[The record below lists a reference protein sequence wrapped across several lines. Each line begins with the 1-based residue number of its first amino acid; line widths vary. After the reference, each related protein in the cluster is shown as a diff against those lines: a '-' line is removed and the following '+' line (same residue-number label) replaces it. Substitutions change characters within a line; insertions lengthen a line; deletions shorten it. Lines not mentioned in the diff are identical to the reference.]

1 MRFMTISPGHND
13 ARRIGH
19 RGWVPVVIATAMLLA
34 VVAPAADEML
44 RGNAF
49 AQEALVVAEDLDPRL
64 SERLRSLHDS
74 DPEGFAERIASS
86 TQLRALVDMRR
97 EDRRAYDMKILEL
110 KTDAKVRTLAASVR
124 ESRDNGDNAGFASG
138 REELRMQLRI
148 QAGMRLANRLLQI
161 ERMQDMVVQLRE
173 QYEREVDE
181 AEADVEVR
189 LQNLLEI
196 ADKPAE

>member
-1 MRFMTISPGHND
+1 MRFMKHFGADDP
-13 ARRIGH
+13 RRYGH
-19 RGWVPVVIATAMLLA
+19 RHWLPMVVGTALLLA
-34 VVAPAADEML
+34 FVAPAADELL

-49 AQEALVVAEDLDPRL
+49 AEEALEVAEDLDPRL
-64 SERLRSLHDS
+64 SDRLRSLHDS
-74 DPEGFAERIASS
+74 DPEGFSERIAGS

-110 KTDAKVRTLAASVR
+110 KTDAKVRTLAATVR
-124 ESRDNGDNAGFASG
+124 KAREDGDDAAFASG

-161 ERMQDMVVQLRE
+161 ERMEDMVEKLRE
-173 QYEREVDE
+173 RYDREVLE

-196 ADKPAE
+196 TDKPAE

>member
-1 MRFMTISPGHND
+1 MRFLKHFGTERP
-13 ARRIGH
+13 RRAGH
-19 RGWVPVVIATAMLLA
+19 REWLPMVVGTAMLLA
-34 VVAPAADEML
+34 FVAPAADELL

-49 AQEALVVAEDLDPRL
+49 AEEVLVVAEDLDPRL

-74 DPEGFAERIASS
+74 DPEGFAERIAAS

-110 KTDAKVRTLAASVR
+110 KTDAKVRTLAATVR
-124 ESRDNGDNAGFASG
+124 QARVDGDDAAFASG

-161 ERMQDMVVQLRE
+161 ERMEDMVQQLRKR
-173 QYEREVDE
+173 YDREVAE

-189 LQNLLEI
+189 LQNLLEMT
-196 ADKPAE
+196 DEPAE

>member
-1 MRFMTISPGHND
+1 MRFLKHFGTERP
-13 ARRIGH
+13 RRAGH
-19 RGWVPVVIATAMLLA
+19 RQWLPMVVGTAMLLA
-34 VVAPAADEML
+34 FVAPAADELL

-49 AQEALVVAEDLDPRL
+49 AEEVLVVAEDLDPRL
-64 SERLRSLHDS
+64 SERLRRLHDS
-74 DPEGFAERIASS
+74 DPEGFAERIAAS

-110 KTDAKVRTLAASVR
+110 KTDAKVRTLAATVR
-124 ESRDNGDNAGFASG
+124 QARVDGDDAAFASG

-161 ERMQDMVVQLRE
+161 ERMEDMVEQLRE
-173 QYEREVDE
+173 RYDREVAE

-189 LQNLLEI
+189 LQNLLEMT
-196 ADKPAE
+196 DEPAE

>member
-1 MRFMTISPGHND
+1 MRFLKHFGTERP
-13 ARRIGH
+13 RRAGH
-19 RGWVPVVIATAMLLA
+19 RQWLPMVVGTAMLLA
-34 VVAPAADEML
+34 FVAPAADELL

-49 AQEALVVAEDLDPRL
+49 AEEVLVVAEDLDPRL
-64 SERLRSLHDS
+64 SERLRSLHDF
-74 DPEGFAERIASS
+74 DPEGFAERIAAS

-110 KTDAKVRTLAASVR
+110 KTDAKVRTLAATVR
-124 ESRDNGDNAGFASG
+124 QARVDGDDAAYSSG

-161 ERMQDMVVQLRE
+161 ERMEDMVEQLRE
-173 QYEREVDE
+173 RYDREVAE

-189 LQNLLEI
+189 LQNLLEMT
-196 ADKPAE
+196 DEPAE

>member
-1 MRFMTISPGHND
+1 MRFMKHAGVEHP
-13 ARRIGH
+13 RRFGH
-19 RGWVPVVIATAMLLA
+19 RHWMPMVVGTALLLA
-34 VVAPAADEML
+34 FVAPAADELL

-49 AQEALVVAEDLDPRL
+49 AEEALAVAEDLDPRL
-64 SERLRSLHDS
+64 SERLQSLHDS
-74 DPEGFAERIASS
+74 DPEGFAERIAAS

-110 KTDAKVRTLAASVR
+110 KTDAKVRSLAATVR
-124 ESRDNGDNAGFASG
+124 QARDDGDDAAFAAG

-161 ERMQDMVVQLRE
+161 ERMEDMVEKLRA
-173 QYEREVDE
+173 QYDREVSE

-189 LQNLLEI
+189 LQNLLENT
-196 ADKPAE
+196 DKPAE

>member
-1 MRFMTISPGHND
+1 MRFLKLLGTERP
-13 ARRIGH
+13 RRAGH
-19 RGWVPVVIATAMLLA
+19 RQWLLMVVGTAMLLA
-34 VVAPAADEML
+34 FVAPAADELL

-49 AQEALVVAEDLDPRL
+49 AEEVLVVAEDLDPRL

-74 DPEGFAERIASS
+74 DPEGFAERIAAS

-110 KTDAKVRTLAASVR
+110 KTDAKVRTLAATVR
-124 ESRDNGDNAGFASG
+124 QARVDGDDAAFASG

-161 ERMQDMVVQLRE
+161 ERMEDMVEQLRE
-173 QYEREVDE
+173 RYDREVAE

-189 LQNLLEI
+189 LQNLLEMT
-196 ADKPAE
+196 DEPAE

>member
-1 MRFMTISPGHND
+1 MRFLKHFGTERP
-13 ARRIGH
+13 RRAGH
-19 RGWVPVVIATAMLLA
+19 RQWLPMVVGTAMLLA
-34 VVAPAADEML
+34 FVAPAADELL

-49 AQEALVVAEDLDPRL
+49 AEEVLVVAEDLDPRL

-74 DPEGFAERIASS
+74 DPEGFAERIAAS

-110 KTDAKVRTLAASVR
+110 KTDAKVRSLAATVR
-124 ESRDNGDNAGFASG
+124 QARVDGDDAAFASG

-161 ERMQDMVVQLRE
+161 ERMEDMVEQLRE
-173 QYEREVDE
+173 RYDREVAE

-189 LQNLLEI
+189 LQNLLEMT
-196 ADKPAE
+196 DEPAE

>member
-1 MRFMTISPGHND
+1 MRFLKHPGTD
-13 ARRIGH
+13 LSRRAGH
-19 RGWVPVVIATAMLLA
+19 RQWLPMVVGIAMLLA
-34 VVAPAADEML
+34 FVAPAADELL

-49 AQEALVVAEDLDPRL
+49 AEEVLVVAEDLDPRL

-74 DPEGFAERIASS
+74 DPEGFAERISAS

-110 KTDAKVRTLAASVR
+110 KTDAKVRTLAATVR
-124 ESRDNGDNAGFASG
+124 QARVDGDDVAFASG

-161 ERMQDMVVQLRE
+161 ERMEDMVKQLRE
-173 QYEREVDE
+173 RYDREVAE
-181 AEADVEVR
+181 AEADVEIR
-189 LQNLLEI
+189 LQNLLEMT
-196 ADKPAE
+196 DKPAE

>member
-1 MRFMTISPGHND
+1 MKCSE
-13 ARRIGH
+13 AERRRRAGH
-19 RGWVPVVIATAMLLA
+19 RQWLPMAVGIAMLLA
-34 VVAPAADEML
+34 FVAPAADELL

-49 AQEALVVAEDLDPRL
+49 AEEVLEVAEDLDPRL

-74 DPEGFAERIASS
+74 DPEGFAERIAAS

-110 KTDAKVRTLAASVR
+110 KTDAKVRTLAATVR
-124 ESRDNGDNAGFASG
+124 QARVDGDDAAFASG

-161 ERMQDMVVQLRE
+161 ERMEDMVEQLRE
-173 QYEREVDE
+173 RYDREVAE

-189 LQNLLEI
+189 LQNLLEMT
-196 ADKPAE
+196 DERAE

>member
-1 MRFMTISPGHND
+1 MRFLKHLGTERP
-13 ARRIGH
+13 RRAVH
-19 RGWVPVVIATAMLLA
+19 RQWLPMVVGTAMLLA
-34 VVAPAADEML
+34 VVAPAADELL

-49 AQEALVVAEDLDPRL
+49 AEEVLVVAEDLDPRL

-74 DPEGFAERIASS
+74 DPEGFAERIAAS

-110 KTDAKVRTLAASVR
+110 KTDAKVRTLAATVR
-124 ESRDNGDNAGFASG
+124 QARVDGDDAAFSSG
-138 REELRMQLRI
+138 RDELRMQLRI

-161 ERMQDMVVQLRE
+161 ERMEDMVEQLRE
-173 QYEREVDE
+173 RYDREVAE

-189 LQNLLEI
+189 LQNLLEMT
-196 ADKPAE
+196 DEPAE

>member
-1 MRFMTISPGHND
+1 MRFLKHSGTERP
-13 ARRIGH
+13 RRAGH
-19 RGWVPVVIATAMLLA
+19 RQWLPMVVGAAMLLA
-34 VVAPAADEML
+34 FVAPAADELL

-49 AQEALVVAEDLDPRL
+49 AEEVLVVAEDLDPRL

-74 DPEGFAERIASS
+74 DPEGFAERIAAS

-110 KTDAKVRTLAASVR
+110 KTDAKVRTLAATVR
-124 ESRDNGDNAGFASG
+124 QARVDGDDAAFASG

-161 ERMQDMVVQLRE
+161 ERMEDMVEQLRE
-173 QYEREVDE
+173 RYDREVAE

-189 LQNLLEI
+189 LQNLLEMT
-196 ADKPAE
+196 DEPAE

>member
-1 MRFMTISPGHND
+1 MRFLKHLGTEPP
-13 ARRIGH
+13 RRAGH
-19 RGWVPVVIATAMLLA
+19 RQWLPLVVGTAMLLA
-34 VVAPAADEML
+34 FVAPAADELL

-49 AQEALVVAEDLDPRL
+49 AEEVLVVAEDLDPRL
-64 SERLRSLHDS
+64 SDRLRSLHDS
-74 DPEGFAERIASS
+74 DPEGFAERIAAS

-110 KTDAKVRTLAASVR
+110 KTDAKVRTLAATVR
-124 ESRDNGDNAGFASG
+124 QARVDGDDAAFASG

-161 ERMQDMVVQLRE
+161 ERMEDMVEQLRE
-173 QYEREVDE
+173 RYDREVAE

-189 LQNLLEI
+189 LQNLLEMT
-196 ADKPAE
+196 DEPAE

>member
-1 MRFMTISPGHND
+1 MRFLKHLGTERP
-13 ARRIGH
+13 RRAGH
-19 RGWVPVVIATAMLLA
+19 RQWLPMVVGAAMLLA
-34 VVAPAADEML
+34 FVAPAADELL

-49 AQEALVVAEDLDPRL
+49 AEEVLVVAEDLDPRL

-74 DPEGFAERIASS
+74 DPEGFAERIAAS

-110 KTDAKVRTLAASVR
+110 KTDAKVRTLAATVR
-124 ESRDNGDNAGFASG
+124 QARVDGDDAAYASG

-161 ERMQDMVVQLRE
+161 ERMENMVEQLRE
-173 QYEREVDE
+173 RYDREVAE

-189 LQNLLEI
+189 LQNLLEMT
-196 ADKPAE
+196 DEPAE

>member
-1 MRFMTISPGHND
+1 MRFLKNRGTDHS
-13 ARRIGH
+13 RRAGH
-19 RGWVPVVIATAMLLA
+19 RQWLPMVVGTAMLLA
-34 VVAPAADEML
+34 FVAPAADELL

-49 AQEALVVAEDLDPRL
+49 AEEVLVVAEDLDPRL
-64 SERLRSLHDS
+64 SEGLRSLHDS
-74 DPEGFAERIASS
+74 DPEGFAERIAAS

-110 KTDAKVRTLAASVR
+110 KTDANVRTLAATVR
-124 ESRDNGDNAGFASG
+124 QARVDGDDAAFASG

-161 ERMQDMVVQLRE
+161 ERMEDMVKQLRE
-173 QYEREVDE
+173 RYDREVAE

-189 LQNLLEI
+189 LQNLLEMTG
-196 ADKPAE
+196 KPAE

>member
-1 MRFMTISPGHND
+1 MRFLKHPGTD
-13 ARRIGH
+13 LSRRAGH
-19 RGWVPVVIATAMLLA
+19 RQWLPMVVGIAMLLA
-34 VVAPAADEML
+34 FVAPAADELL

-49 AQEALVVAEDLDPRL
+49 AEEVLVVAEDLDPRL

-74 DPEGFAERIASS
+74 DPEGFAERIAAS

-110 KTDAKVRTLAASVR
+110 KTDAKVRTLAATVR
-124 ESRDNGDNAGFASG
+124 QARVDGDDVAFASG

-161 ERMQDMVVQLRE
+161 ERMEDMVKQLRE
-173 QYEREVDE
+173 RYDREVAE
-181 AEADVEVR
+181 AEADVEIR
-189 LQNLLEI
+189 LQNLLEMT
-196 ADKPAE
+196 DKPAE

>member
-1 MRFMTISPGHND
+1 MRFMKCSE
-13 ARRIGH
+13 AERRRRAGH
-19 RGWVPVVIATAMLLA
+19 RQWLPMAVGIAMLLA
-34 VVAPAADEML
+34 FVAPAADELL

-49 AQEALVVAEDLDPRL
+49 AEEVLEVAEDLDPRL

-74 DPEGFAERIASS
+74 DPEGFAERIAAS

-110 KTDAKVRTLAASVR
+110 KTDAKVRTLAATVR
-124 ESRDNGDNAGFASG
+124 QARVDGDDAAFASG

-161 ERMQDMVVQLRE
+161 ERMEDMVEQLRE
-173 QYEREVDE
+173 RYDREVAE
-181 AEADVEVR
+181 AGADVEVR
-189 LQNLLEI
+189 LQNLLEMT
-196 ADKPAE
+196 DERAE

>member
-1 MRFMTISPGHND
+1 MRFLKHFGTERP
-13 ARRIGH
+13 RRAGH
-19 RGWVPVVIATAMLLA
+19 RQWLPMVVGTAMLLA
-34 VVAPAADEML
+34 FVAPAADELL

-49 AQEALVVAEDLDPRL
+49 AEEVLVVAEDLDPRL
-64 SERLRSLHDS
+64 SDRLRSLHDS
-74 DPEGFAERIASS
+74 DPEGFAERIAAS

-110 KTDAKVRTLAASVR
+110 KTDAKVRTLAATVR
-124 ESRDNGDNAGFASG
+124 QARVDGDDAAYSSG

-161 ERMQDMVVQLRE
+161 ERMEDMVEQLRE
-173 QYEREVDE
+173 RYDREVAE

-189 LQNLLEI
+189 LQNLLEMT
-196 ADKPAE
+196 DEPAE

>member
-1 MRFMTISPGHND
+1 MRFLKHFGTERP
-13 ARRIGH
+13 RRAGH
-19 RGWVPVVIATAMLLA
+19 RQWLPMVVGAAMLLA
-34 VVAPAADEML
+34 FVAPAADELL

-49 AQEALVVAEDLDPRL
+49 AEEVLVVAEDLDPRL

-74 DPEGFAERIASS
+74 DPEGFAERIAAS

-110 KTDAKVRTLAASVR
+110 KTDAKVRTLAATVR
-124 ESRDNGDNAGFASG
+124 QARVDGDDAAFASG

-161 ERMQDMVVQLRE
+161 ERMEDMVEQLRE
-173 QYEREVDE
+173 RYDREVAE

-189 LQNLLEI
+189 LQNLLEMT
-196 ADKPAE
+196 DEPAE

>member
-1 MRFMTISPGHND
+1 MRFLKHFGTERP
-13 ARRIGH
+13 RRAGH
-19 RGWVPVVIATAMLLA
+19 RQWLPMVVGTAMLLA
-34 VVAPAADEML
+34 FVAPAADELL

-49 AQEALVVAEDLDPRL
+49 AEEVLVVAEDLDPRL
-64 SERLRSLHDS
+64 SERLRSLHES
-74 DPEGFAERIASS
+74 DPEGFAERIAAS

-110 KTDAKVRTLAASVR
+110 KTDAKVRTLAATVR
-124 ESRDNGDNAGFASG
+124 QARVDGDDAAFASG

-161 ERMQDMVVQLRE
+161 ERMEDMVEQLRE
-173 QYEREVDE
+173 RYDREVAE

-189 LQNLLEI
+189 LQNLLEMT
-196 ADKPAE
+196 DEPAE

>member
-1 MRFMTISPGHND
+1 MRFLKHFGTERP
-13 ARRIGH
+13 RRAGH
-19 RGWVPVVIATAMLLA
+19 RQWLPMVVGAAMLLA
-34 VVAPAADEML
+34 FVAPAADELL

-49 AQEALVVAEDLDPRL
+49 AEEVLVVAEDLDPRL

-74 DPEGFAERIASS
+74 DPEGFAERIAAS

-97 EDRRAYDMKILEL
+97 EDRRAYDMKSLEL
-110 KTDAKVRTLAASVR
+110 KTDAKVRTLAATVR
-124 ESRDNGDNAGFASG
+124 QARVDGDDAAFSSG

-161 ERMQDMVVQLRE
+161 ERMEDMVEQLRE
-173 QYEREVDE
+173 RYDREVAE

-189 LQNLLEI
+189 LQNLLEMT
-196 ADKPAE
+196 DEPAE